1 MNEYSAYITRITN
14 ITEDVQTA
22 LEYVKWTEYVRPG
35 STVFVKPNFTFY
47 EHRPGVTT
55 TPEVLKGL
63 LAVLRDRAGRVIVG
77 ESDGGNHSFT
87 ADQAF
92 KGHHMPQLCQEMG
105 AELINL
111 SQLPAVEVEERI
123 QGVLVK
129 VQLPKLLVEDVDC
142 LVSVPVL
149 KVHAMTTVSLGI
161 KNLWGCYPDTMRC
174 LHHSNLSYKL
184 ALIAKK
190 VRPRL
195 VLIDGTY
202 ALDNHGPMYGT
213 PKKTDLMLAADNPVV
228 SDALGAAIMGIP
240 VSRAEHI
247 LVAEREGLGT
257 TDLSQVQLP
266 LDWQSYK
273 MQMQVHRTF
282 LDSLSALL
290 FRSEAI
296 AKIVMDSPLTPTIY
310 GIAGR
315 FRNQDEQKV
324 VDEIGAH
331 KCEFSK

>member
-1 MNEYSAYITRITN
+1 MNRYSAYITRITD
-14 ITEDVQTA
+14 IPRDIQTS
-22 LEYVKWTEYVRPG
+22 LEYVKWAEHVRPG

-63 LAVLRDRAGRVIVG
+63 LAMLRDRAGRVIVG

-92 KGHHMPQLCQEMG
+92 RGHHMPQICQEMG
-105 AELINL
+105 AELVNL

-129 VQLPKLLVEDVDC
+129 VRLPKLLVENVDC
-142 LVSVPVL
+142 FVSVPVL
-149 KVHAMTTVSLGI
+149 KVHAITTVSLCI
-161 KNLWGCYPDTMRC
+161 KNLWGCHPDTMRC
-174 LHHSNLSYKL
+174 LQHSNLSYKL

-213 PKKTDLMLAADNPVV
+213 PKKSDLMLAADNPVV

-240 VSRAEHI
+240 VSRAEHV

-257 TDLSQVQLP
+257 TDLSQVHLP
-266 LDWQSYK
+266 LDWESYK
-273 MQMQVHRTF
+273 MQMHVHRTL
-282 LDSLSALL
+282 LDSLSTLL
-290 FRSEAI
+290 FKSDAI
-296 AKIVMDSPLTPTIY
+296 ARIVMDSPLTPTIY

-315 FRNQDEQKV
+315 FRDQDEQKV